1 MPDRT
6 GAESE
11 TRNSGRAV
19 LGNNPKLLFRTVAD
33 NLAEANRLFDMMHG
47 DRYAEAVHNDHK
59 HNPAMLKGIDTYT
72 ATYTDADTVTGTY
85 TATYTDTDNRTCIQT
100 HGLTGRQSYRQAD
113 MHTYGHTYRQRYVR
127 RVVARPQRRRRR
139 RRRGDWQMLDA

>member
-59 HNPAMLKGIDTYT
+59 HNPAMLKGIDTY
-72 ATYTDADTVTGTY
+72 
-85 TATYTDTDNRTCIQT
+85 IQT
-100 HGLTGRQSYRQAD
+100 QSLAGSEAGAQAI
-113 MHTYGHTYRQRYVR
+113 TQQKQCVQYGGEAHSKGAAGANGHQE
-127 RVVARPQRRRRR
+127 
-139 RRRGDWQMLDA
+139 G